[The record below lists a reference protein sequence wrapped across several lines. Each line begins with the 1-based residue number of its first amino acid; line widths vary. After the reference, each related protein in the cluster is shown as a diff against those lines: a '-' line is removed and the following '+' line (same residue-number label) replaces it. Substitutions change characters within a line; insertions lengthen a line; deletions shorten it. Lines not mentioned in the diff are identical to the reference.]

1 MVAVARIMNA
11 TLVIPQLDKR
21 SFWQDSRFSFFFTSK
36 SGLHHLFFFFFCC
49 CSVGWKGEEG
59 SPSPSPR
66 SFFFF
71 SFLLLIITSLFLL
84 SNSTFTDIFDE
95 RHFISTLR
103 GDVRIVKQLPK
114 ELESASRA
122 RKHFTT
128 WSSMSYYEEMT
139 QLWRDYQVL
148 FIRK

>member
-36 SGLHHLFFFFFCC
+36 SGLHHLFFFFLLLCW
-49 CSVGWKGEEG
+49 VERGGRI
-59 SPSPSPR
+59 PIPLALL
-66 SFFFF
+66 FFFF
-71 SFLLLIITSLFLL
+71 FFLLLIITSLFLL

>member
-1 MVAVARIMNA
+1 MQHLWFLSWTKDHFGKIQG
-11 TLVIPQLDKR
+11 LV
-21 SFWQDSRFSFFFTSK
+21 SFSLLNLVFIIS
-36 SGLHHLFFFFFCC
+36 FFFFCC
-49 CSVGWKGEEG
+49 CVGWKGEEG

-139 QLWRDYQVL
+139 HLWRDYQVL